1 MSKLYLYAPSFYA
14 HVLSSLLLLAIFIV
28 IIRNYKSVNFNN
40 SVNLTK
46 SVNLT
51 TYELLVILLLL
62 SITTGIHSLSHLALE
77 KAYNF
82 NPLTL

>member
-1 MSKLYLYAPSFYA
+1 MSRIYLSTPSFYA

-28 IIRNYKSVNFNN
+28 IVRNYH
-40 SVNLTK
+40 SVNL
-46 SVNLT
+46 S

-82 NPLTL
+82 NPL

>member
-1 MSKLYLYAPSFYA
+1 MSRIYLSKPSFYT

-28 IIRNYKSVNFNN
+28 IVRNYKSVNLNN
-40 SVNLTK
+40 SVNL
-46 SVNLT
+46 S

-82 NPLTL
+82 NPL